1 MPRLRVRSTN
11 GSTTR
16 LEVPRGCTLGDLK
29 ELIRLQLG
37 LDTVAGALKLSLN
50 GRVRCLRSLRTLNSQ
65 GSAKDFSL
73 LVQAELSGRNEEP
86 IAMVGICSG
95 DLVHLME
102 AQCAG
107 AKPMPG
113 LSCDSQQSRHTSAS
127 LDSPSTLSCDLLD
140 RPASLRV
147 AATAPFQQE
156 SSAPAAQYGAGPS
169 SQQNG
174 AGPSSQQL
182 QAATAVPVGEP
193 TFSSFQQNGAG
204 PSSQQL
210 EAATAVPVG
219 EPSLQPGQWMKS
231 TTELDDEVRGCIW
244 EPVSQLQ
251 LSCTCT
257 ALSVAR
263 TMFDFKLVQHFVDSL
278 ARSHPP

>member
-1 MPRLRVRSTN
+1 
-11 GSTTR
+11 
-16 LEVPRGCTLGDLK
+16 
-29 ELIRLQLG
+29 
-37 LDTVAGALKLSLN
+37 
-50 GRVRCLRSLRTLNSQ
+50 
-65 GSAKDFSL
+65 
-73 LVQAELSGRNEEP
+73 
-86 IAMVGICSG
+86 MVGICSG
-95 DLVHLME
+95 DLVHLKE

-107 AKPMPG
+107 TEPLPG

-127 LDSPSTLSCDLLD
+127 QDSPSTLSCDLLD

-147 AATAPFQQE
+147 AATAPFKQE
-156 SSAPAAQYGAGPS
+156 SSAPAA
-169 SQQNG
+169 QNG

-193 TFSSFQQNGAG
+193 TFSSSQQNGAG

-231 TTELDDEVRGCIW
+231 ATELDDEVRGCIW

-263 TMFDFKLVQHFVDSL
+263 TMFDFKLVQHLVDSL